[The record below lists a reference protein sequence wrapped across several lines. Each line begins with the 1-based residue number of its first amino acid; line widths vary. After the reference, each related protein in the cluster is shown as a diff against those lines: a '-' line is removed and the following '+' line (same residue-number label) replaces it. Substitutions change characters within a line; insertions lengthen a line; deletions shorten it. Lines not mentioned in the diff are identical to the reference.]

1 MRAFRVLVRNA
12 LFHRVELIAA
22 RRWHELGELDA
33 DDGWTLDRW
42 FEAMAPYFAEYDH
55 LGIDVEGLSRAV
67 IVQPSAYG
75 FDNSCTLDAVAQL
88 GESGRGIALVA
99 RSVEEAVRGVA

>member
-1 MRAFRVLVRNA
+1 MQATQNKTYVGACDCHVHIYEDKYPMVPNVAWVPPHLPVSTYREVQQA
-12 LFHRVELIAA
+12 L
-22 RRWHELGELDA
+22 
-33 DDGWTLDRW
+33 
-42 FEAMAPYFAEYDH
+42 
-55 LGIDVEGLSRAV
+55 GLSRAV

-99 RSVEEAVRGVA
+99 PEVTDEIGRASCRERV